1 MTRIVVATF
10 NIQDTEPANAI
21 LKVKTSGG
29 STHSDSSSSSKRRT
43 VRAIAVEVM
52 VVVEVAERRS
62 PTPVNIK

>member
-29 STHSDSSSSSKRRT
+29 STHSDSSSKRRT